1 MEVTFQQ
8 VLDAARED
16 LFAFH
21 TEPQNLA
28 VLLEGWPGF
37 RLLSHSGHIRVGA
50 QTTLTQSVG
59 PFRFHMTFEHFLLE
73 PPSRFGERMVAGP
86 FARFEHVH
94 VFHVEGTRTA
104 IVDRLSYE
112 LPWHWG
118 GRLAE
123 RWIVSPTLRKFFA
136 FRENAYRRL
145 IAAGRIPAR

>member
-1 MEVTFQQ
+1 VEVTFQQ
-8 VLDAARED
+8 VLDVARED

-21 TEPQNLA
+21 TDPQNLA

-37 RLLSHSGHIRVGA
+37 RLRSHSGHIRAGA
-50 QTTLTQSVG
+50 QTALIQSVG
-59 PFRFHMTFEHFLLE
+59 PFRFRLTFEHFLLE
-73 PPSRFGERMVAGP
+73 PPSCFGERMVVGP
-86 FARFEHVH
+86 FVRFEHVH
-94 VFHVEGTRTA
+94 EFREDGGRTA

-112 LPWHWG
+112 LPWRWG

-145 IAAGRIPAR
+145 IAAGQIPVR